1 MVGAVQERTDVT
13 AVPPA
18 SSWVKVPR
26 LVSVVCPVYREE
38 EGLGDFAES
47 LVEVMRGLGF
57 PFEIIFVED
66 DSPDA
71 SFEVIRKLHAL
82 YPDEVKALS
91 LSRRFGHQA
100 SLGAGFQYSGGDV
113 VVCMDSDMQHPP
125 SLLPLLLWRWS
136 QGYQLVY
143 TRRRSQRGRGFLAER
158 ASRWFYKVMGMLS
171 DVPFEEGTADFRL
184 MDRIVVDALNRF
196 GERSLFYRGLVSWV
210 GFRRVAVEYDA
221 PARLAGK
228 SNYTWRRMVRMAVDC
243 LFAFSLV
250 PLRFSYYVGG
260 VAILGSFGYSAWVF
274 VAWLL
279 GRFDQPGYTTLVLL
293 VTFMSG
299 LNLLCLGI
307 VGEYIGRIHEQVKGR
322 PPYLV
327 KEWVGFSPGAR
338 AEGPG
343 PKPAYERHDT
353 VRTAEVNHDCLKP

>member
-1 MVGAVQERTDVT
+1 MSGAVQDRTIIP

-18 SSWVKVPR
+18 AAWVKVPR
-26 LVSVVCPVYREE
+26 LVSIVCPVYREE
-38 EGLGDFAES
+38 DGLGDFAES
-47 LVEVMRGLGF
+47 LIEVMRGLAF

-71 SFEVIRKLHAL
+71 SFEVIVKLHHL

-100 SLGAGFQYSGGDV
+100 SLGAGFQYARGDV
-113 VVCMDSDMQHPP
+113 VICMDSDMQHPP
-125 SLLPLLLWRWS
+125 SLLPVLLWRWS

-143 TRRRSQRGRGFLAER
+143 TKRRRQGGRGFLAEKG
-158 ASRWFYKVMGMLS
+158 SRWFYKVMGMLS

-184 MDRIVVDALNRF
+184 MDRIVVDALNHF
-196 GERSLFYRGLVSWV
+196 GERTLFYRGLVSWI

-221 PARLAGK
+221 PERLAGQ
-228 SNYTWRRMVRMAVDC
+228 SNYSWRRMVRMAVDC

-250 PLRFSYYVGG
+250 PLRFSYYLGAA
-260 VAILGSFGYSAWVF
+260 AILLSFGHAAWVLA
-274 VAWLL
+274 AWLFGSAGL
-279 GRFDQPGYTTLVLL
+279 PGFTTIILL
-293 VTFMSG
+293 ITFMSG

-327 KEWVGFSPGAR
+327 KEWVGFPANAR
-338 AEGPG
+338 AEEPARNA
-343 PKPAYERHDT
+343 AYEKLDT
-353 VRTAEVNHDCLKP
+353 ARKC